1 MSKRVNNSTISP
13 YYIQIVGSIRYD
25 IDSGKLRVGDKLPSE
40 AELCAQYNVS
50 RVTVRRALN
59 ELKRGGYLETKQGKG
74 TYVKSVHDLLL
85 VQSRAEIDVQSYTD
99 SCIAAGLLPGSI
111 ELGVIRV
118 DPNEEETEFFG
129 LKEGEQLI
137 SHRRVRTADG
147 LCIMY
152 EDNRF
157 PVKGF
162 EFLEGVDLSSKSL
175 YTCISD
181 ELGLI
186 SHMMGECRL
195 TSARAVGDIANHLQV
210 PDAEPLFVLQA
221 SYGDQYDRPLY
232 MGVQKIVGS
241 RYSFAL

>member
-1 MSKRVNNSTISP
+1 MSKSINNSTISP
-13 YYIQIVGSIRYD
+13 YYIQIVGSLRYD
-25 IDSGKLRVGDKLPSE
+25 IDSGKLQVGDKLPSE

-50 RVTVRRALN
+50 RVTVRRALD
-59 ELKRGGYLETKQGKG
+59 ELKSGGYLETKQGKG
-74 TYVKSVHDLLL
+74 TYVKSTHDLLL

-111 ELGVIRV
+111 ELGSVRV
-118 DPNEEETEFFG
+118 DPNEEEAEFFG

-137 SHRRVRTADG
+137 SLRRVRTADG

-157 PVKGF
+157 PAGGF
-162 EFLEGVDLSSKSL
+162 EFLESVDLSSKSL
-175 YTCISD
+175 YTCIRD
-181 ELGLI
+181 ERDI
-186 SHMMGECRL
+186 VSHMMGECRL
-195 TSARAVGDIANHLQV
+195 TSARAVGDIANYLQV
-210 PDAEPLFVLQA
+210 PDGEPLFVLHA